1 MKSLRIPD
9 FPTLHGEEAIKALGD
24 FIGELKEQRGK
35 ELSEKQAAAMIK
47 LAEGLISTIEKE
59 TQSKPSKPIRKY
71 IPETVR
77 RLFS

>member
-1 MKSLRIPD
+1 MESLRVPD
-9 FPTLHGEEAIKALGD
+9 FPTLHGKEAIKALCD
-24 FIGELKEQRGK
+24 FIGELKEQKGR

-59 TQSKPSKPIRKY
+59 THSKPSKPIRKY
-71 IPETVR
+71 IPKPVR